1 MNRAVILIVGLVV
14 IASFPL
20 LSAEAGG
27 TDVLFDL
34 SKEADT
40 LYGNPELQGDMLC
53 SMLEGEGITYAF
65 TERGRSL
72 ALYDLSSYRIL
83 VIWDPDGPYDEN
95 ERTAIISFVEQG
107 GILLFAGTSFYNTPD
122 TIYVNCN
129 ELLTTFGIT
138 LVREQ
143 VLDKTD
149 YIGCHCGTTP
159 LIHTFAEGYFFYDIS
174 YVACN
179 HTGRIETVHPAVPIA
194 FGDNDTFVD
203 LNGNEMHDENEMI
216 GSIPVMA
223 MSTYGAGVVVAFG
236 TEKVFERSYFNTKDN
251 GRFALNLFADLLYQY
266 PLDGTPA
273 ASNTMRYAVGFASV
287 VIVLVIAGVYRHNR
301 P

>member
-1 MNRAVILIVGLVV
+1 MNRAVILLVGLVV

-40 LYGNPELQGDMLC
+40 LYGNPEVQGDMLC

-72 ALYDLSSYRIL
+72 ALYALSSYRIL

-159 LIHTFAEGYFFYDIS
+159 SSTRSPRDTSFMTFPTWRAITPGASRRCIRS
-174 YVACN
+174 S
-179 HTGRIETVHPAVPIA
+179 IA
-194 FGDNDTFVD
+194 
-203 LNGNEMHDENEMI
+203 
-216 GSIPVMA
+216 
-223 MSTYGAGVVVAFG
+223 
-236 TEKVFERSYFNTKDN
+236 
-251 GRFALNLFADLLYQY
+251 
-266 PLDGTPA
+266 
-273 ASNTMRYAVGFASV
+273 
-287 VIVLVIAGVYRHNR
+287 LVIMIRL
-301 P
+301 